1 MEKAGKKI
9 NAIARVGQCMNFSK
23 RKILMDVFFVSLNG
37 TSSIVY

>member
-9 NAIARVGQCMNFSK
+9 NAIARVGQYMNFSK